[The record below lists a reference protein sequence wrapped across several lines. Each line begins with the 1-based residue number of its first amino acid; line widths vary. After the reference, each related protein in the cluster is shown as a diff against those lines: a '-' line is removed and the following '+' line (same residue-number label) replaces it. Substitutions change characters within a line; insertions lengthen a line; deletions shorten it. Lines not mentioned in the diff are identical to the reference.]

1 MDVIDVC
8 TGIKDIIGCL
18 EYTLNK
24 ETGEEEA
31 DVCKALNDI
40 KKNAEKKGRKQGMKQ
55 GVKQGEKHLGA
66 LMQKLLADGRTEDAR
81 LAATDEE
88 ERGRLYRECG
98 IAVK

>member
-1 MDVIDVC
+1 M
-8 TGIKDIIGCL
+8 
-18 EYTLNK
+18 
-24 ETGEEEA
+24 
-31 DVCKALNDI
+31 
-40 KKNAEKKGRKQGMKQ
+40 KKGVKEGMQQGVKEGMKQ

>member
-1 MDVIDVC
+1 M
-8 TGIKDIIGCL
+8 
-18 EYTLNK
+18 
-24 ETGEEEA
+24 
-31 DVCKALNDI
+31 CKALNDI
-40 KKNAEKKGRKQGMKQ
+40 KKNAEKKGMKQ
-55 GVKQGEKHLGA
+55 GVKQGEKRLGA